1 MRARMEAMIRMLLDS
16 GDLTM
21 QGARMIEKILEEE
34 FPDE

>member
-1 MRARMEAMIRMLLDS
+1 MRARMEAAIRMLLDS

-21 QGARMIEKILEEE
+21 MGARMIEKILEEE